1 MPVITI
7 SRTLGSGGSE
17 VGRLLARRLKYR
29 YFDREE
35 LEGAARRRKYLR
47 ADVDVLDE
55 KSVPLFESLFLDK
68 PKEYLAFLHDAICDA
83 AEEDNLV
90 LVGRGGQAILRDLAT
105 AFHVRLDAPLDVR
118 VSRVME
124 RLNLDEAQAR
134 RRIKEEDNE
143 RARFVEQA
151 FGVDW
156 ADPMHYHLV
165 VNTGLMDLETAAK
178 VILQGFRQI
187 RWKERQ
193 EGAKGFLQKYRLVK
207 AIRTELIRHPQIT
220 CPSCVDVQCDDQ
232 NVVTLRGRL
241 TEPHEKA
248 VIENVVR
255 KVRGVARVV
264 NELKP

>member
-17 VGRLLARRLKYR
+17 VGRLLARRLRYR

-35 LEGAARRRKYLR
+35 LEKVARRHKYLR

-55 KSVPLFESLFLDK
+55 KSVPLFDSLFLDK
-68 PKEYLAFLHDAICDA
+68 PKEYLSFLHDAICDA

-90 LVGRGGQAILRDLAT
+90 LVGRGGQAILRDLTT
-105 AFHVRLDAPLDVR
+105 AFHVRLDAPLDIR

-124 RLNLDEAQAR
+124 RLGLDEAQAR
-134 RRIKEEDNE
+134 KRIKDEDNE

-156 ADPMHYHLV
+156 ADPTQYHIV

-178 VILQGFRQI
+178 VILRAFRQI
-187 RWKERQ
+187 PWGEKR
-193 EGAKGFLQKYRLVK
+193 EGAKGFLQKYRLIK
-207 AIRTELIRHPQIT
+207 AIRTELIKHPRIT
-220 CPSCVDVQCDDQ
+220 SPSCVDVRCDDQ
-232 NVVTLRGRL
+232 GVVTLRGRL

-264 NELKP
+264 NELRP